1 MMLILLCLQSHT
13 GLSGRARAELVSTSD
28 TEAVIRVTDDTNS
41 QRKDKDNETKEEVA
55 VDEEK
60 ERMCDDKDV
69 MLKEQHETTDL
80 RVSSQKIPATD
91 KSKKVHWSV
100 PDQTLSLSS
109 CNGNSQHSDKIAS
122 DVEAC
127 HLGLQST
134 DPSLSPLSPDCV
146 IQSCPQTNLKFSNS
160 LLFDLD

>member
-1 MMLILLCLQSHT
+1 M
-13 GLSGRARAELVSTSD
+13 STSD
-28 TEAVIRVTDDTNS
+28 TEAVIRVTDDTNP
-41 QRKDKDNETKEEVA
+41 QRKDKDNETKEKNAEVA

-69 MLKEQHETTDL
+69 MTKEQHETTDL
-80 RVSSQKIPATD
+80 RVSSQELPATD
-91 KSKKVHWSV
+91 KKSKKVHWSI
-100 PDQTLSLSS
+100 PDQIPGLPS
-109 CNGNSQHSDKIAS
+109 CNGNSQHSDT

-134 DPSLSPLSPDCV
+134 EPSLSPLSSDGV
-146 IQSCPQTNLKFSNS
+146 TQSCPQTNLKFSNS